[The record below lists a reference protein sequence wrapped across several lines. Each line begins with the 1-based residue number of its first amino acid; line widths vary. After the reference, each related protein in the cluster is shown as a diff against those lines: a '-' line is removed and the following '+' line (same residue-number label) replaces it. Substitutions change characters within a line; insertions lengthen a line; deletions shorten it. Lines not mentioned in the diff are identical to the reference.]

1 MLTADILRAALPAAR
16 PTDIARFATPLA
28 EACAE
33 WNIDTP
39 LRLAAF
45 LAQIA
50 HESGQL
56 RTVIENLNYS
66 AEALLRVFPRH
77 FDAAGAA
84 AYARQPERIA
94 ARVYANRMGNG
105 DEASGDGWRYRGR
118 GLIQITGHD
127 NYAACGT
134 ALGLG
139 LDLIAQPELLE
150 QPAAAA
156 RSAAWFWHRHDLN
169 RLADARDI
177 ETITRRINGGL
188 TGLDDRRACY
198 ARACAALEV
207 SHEPA

>member
-16 PTDIARFATPLA
+16 PTDLARFANPLA
-28 EACAE
+28 EGCAE
-33 WNIDTP
+33 WGIETP

-56 RTVIENLNYS
+56 RTLAENLNYS

-77 FDAAGAA
+77 FDPAQAA
-84 AYARQPERIA
+84 AYARQPERIGSK
-94 ARVYANRMGNG
+94 VYANRMGNG

-118 GLIQITGHD
+118 GLIQVTGKA

-134 ALGLG
+134 ALGLN
-139 LDLIAQPELLE
+139 LIAQPELLE
-150 QPAAAA
+150 QPVAAAH
-156 RSAAWFWHRHDLN
+156 SAAWFWHRNGLN
-169 RLADARDI
+169 RPADARDI

-188 TGLDDRRACY
+188 TGLDDRKACY

>member
-16 PTDIARFATPLA
+16 PTHIAQFVVPLA

-33 WNIDTP
+33 WGIDTP
-39 LRLAAF
+39 VRLAAF

-56 RTVIENLNYS
+56 RILAENLNYS
-66 AEALLRVFPRH
+66 AEALWRTFPRH
-77 FDAAGAA
+77 FDVAQAT

-94 ARVYANRMGNG
+94 NRVYAGRMGNG
-105 DEASGDGWRYRGR
+105 DEASGDGWRYRGC

-134 ALGLG
+134 ALGL
-139 LDLIAQPELLE
+139 DLLTRPESLE
-150 QPAAAA
+150 QPVAAA

-169 RLADARDI
+169 RFADVRDI
-177 ETITRRINGGL
+177 EVITKRINGGL
-188 TGLDDRRACY
+188 IGLDDRKACY
-198 ARACAALEV
+198 ARACTALEV
-207 SHEPA
+207 SHDPA

>member
-33 WNIDTP
+33 WGIDTP

-56 RTVIENLNYS
+56 RLLVENLNYS

-77 FDAAGAA
+77 FDAAQAA
-84 AYARQPERIA
+84 AYARQQERIA

-105 DEASGDGWRYRGR
+105 AEASGDGWRYRGR
-118 GLIQITGHD
+118 GLIQVTGHD

-134 ALGLG
+134 ALGL
-139 LDLIAQPELLE
+139 DLIAQPELLE
-150 QPAAAA
+150 RPGPAA
-156 RSAAWFWHRHDLN
+156 RSAGWFWHRHDLS

-177 ETITRRINGGL
+177 ATITRRINGGL
-188 TGLDDRRACY
+188 TGLDDRKACY
-198 ARACAALEV
+198 AHTCAALEV
-207 SHEPA
+207 TP

>member
-16 PTDIARFATPLA
+16 PTDIARFATQLA

-33 WNIDTP
+33 WVIDTP
-39 LRLAAF
+39 LRQAAF

-50 HESGQL
+50 HESGQFRVL
-56 RTVIENLNYS
+56 AENLNYS

-77 FDAAGAA
+77 FDAGQAA
-84 AYARQPERIA
+84 TYARQPQRIGS
-94 ARVYANRMGNG
+94 RVYANRMGNG

-118 GLIQITGHD
+118 GLIQVTGKA

-134 ALGLG
+134 ALGL
-139 LDLIAQPELLE
+139 DLIAQPDLLE
-150 QPAAAA
+150 QPGPAAH
-156 RSAAWFWHRHDLN
+156 SAGWFWHRNSLN
-169 RLADARDI
+169 RPADARDI

-188 TGLDDRRACY
+188 TGLDDRKACY

>member
-1 MLTADILRAALPAAR
+1 MLSADILRAALPAAR
-16 PTDIARFATPLA
+16 PTDIARFATPLT

-33 WNIDTP
+33 WSIDTP

-56 RTVIENLNYS
+56 RALVENLNYS
-66 AEALLRVFPRH
+66 AEALLLVFPRH
-77 FDAAGAA
+77 FDASQAT
-84 AYARQPERIA
+84 AYARQPERIGSK
-94 ARVYANRMGNG
+94 VYANRMGNG
-105 DEASGDGWRYRGR
+105 YETSGDGWRYRGR
-118 GLIQITGHD
+118 GLIQVTGKA

-134 ALGLG
+134 ALG

-150 QPAAAA
+150 QPAPAA
-156 RSAAWFWHRHDLN
+156 RSAGWFWHSN
-169 RLADARDI
+169 RLNGPADARDI

-188 TGLDDRRACY
+188 TGLDDRKAHY

-207 SHEPA
+207 SHELA

>member
-16 PTDIARFATPLA
+16 PPDIARFVTPLT

-33 WNIDTP
+33 WGIDTP

-56 RTVIENLNYS
+56 RALAENLNYS

-84 AYARQPERIA
+84 AYARQPDRIA
-94 ARVYANRMGNG
+94 ARVYANRMGNRA
-105 DEASGDGWRYRGR
+105 EASGDGWRYRGR
-118 GLIQITGHD
+118 GLIQVTGHD

-134 ALGLG
+134 ALGL
-139 LDLIAQPELLE
+139 DLIAQPELLE
-150 QPAAAA
+150 QPRPAA
-156 RSAAWFWHRHDLN
+156 RSAAWFWHSHDLN

-188 TGLDDRRACY
+188 TGLDDRKACY
-198 ARACAALEV
+198 ARACTALEV

>member
-1 MLTADILRAALPAAR
+1 MLSADILRAALPAAR

-28 EACAE
+28 DACAE
-33 WNIDTP
+33 WGIDRP
-39 LRLAAF
+39 LRLASF

-56 RTVIENLNYS
+56 RLLAENLNYS

-77 FDAAGAA
+77 FDAGQAA
-84 AYARQPERIA
+84 AYARQPQRIGS
-94 ARVYANRMGNG
+94 RVYANRMGNG
-105 DEASGDGWRYRGR
+105 DEAGGDGWRYRGR

-127 NYAACGT
+127 NYVACGT
-134 ALGLG
+134 ALG

-150 QPAAAA
+150 QPAPAA

-169 RLADARDI
+169 GLADARDI

-188 TGLDDRRACY
+188 TGLEDRKAHY

-207 SHEPA
+207 SHELA

>member
-1 MLTADILRAALPAAR
+1 MLTADILRAAFPAAR

-28 EACAE
+28 VACVEAG
-33 WNIDTP
+33 IDTP

-45 LAQIA
+45 LAQIG

-56 RTVIENLNYS
+56 RLLVENLNYS

-77 FDAAGAA
+77 FDAAQAA

-134 ALGLG
+134 ALGL
-139 LDLIAQPELLE
+139 DLIAQPELLE
-150 QPAAAA
+150 QPGPAA
-156 RSAAWFWHRHDLN
+156 RSAGWYWHRNGLN
-169 RLADARDI
+169 RPADARDI
-177 ETITRRINGGL
+177 TTITRRINGGL
-188 TGLDDRRACY
+188 TGLDDRKAHY
-198 ARACAALEV
+198 ARARTALEV

>member
-16 PTDIARFATPLA
+16 PTDIARFVTPLA

-33 WNIDTP
+33 WGIDAP

-56 RTVIENLNYS
+56 RALVENLNYS

-77 FDAAGAA
+77 FDATQAT
-84 AYARQPERIA
+84 AYARQPERIGSK
-94 ARVYANRMGNG
+94 VYANRMGNG

-118 GLIQITGHD
+118 GLIQVTGKA

-134 ALGLG
+134 ALGL
-139 LDLIAQPELLE
+139 DLIVQPELLE
-150 QPAAAA
+150 QPDAAA
-156 RSAAWFWHRHDLN
+156 RSAGWFWHRNGLN
-169 RLADARDI
+169 RPADARDI

-188 TGLDDRRACY
+188 TGLDDRKACY
-198 ARACAALEV
+198 ARACAAMEV

>member
-1 MLTADILRAALPAAR
+1 MLTADTLRAALPAAR

-50 HESGQL
+50 HESGQFRAL
-56 RTVIENLNYS
+56 VENLNYS

-77 FDAAGAA
+77 FDAGQAA
-84 AYARQPERIA
+84 AYARQPERIGS
-94 ARVYANRMGNG
+94 RVYANRMGNG
-105 DEASGDGWRYRGR
+105 DEASGDGWSYRGR
-118 GLIQITGHD
+118 GLIQVTGKT
-127 NYAACGT
+127 NYAACG
-134 ALGLG
+134 AALG

-150 QPAAAA
+150 QPAPAT
-156 RSAAWFWHRHDLN
+156 RSAAWFWNRHDLN

-177 ETITRRINGGL
+177 TTITRRINSGL
-188 TGLDDRRACY
+188 TGLDDRKACY
-198 ARACAALEV
+198 ARACTALEV
-207 SHEPA
+207 SHDPA

>member
-33 WNIDTP
+33 WVIDTP
-39 LRLAAF
+39 LRQAAF

-50 HESGQL
+50 HESGQFRAL
-56 RTVIENLNYS
+56 AENLNYS

-77 FDAAGAA
+77 FDAGQAA
-84 AYARQPERIA
+84 TYARQPQRIGS
-94 ARVYANRMGNG
+94 RVYANRMGNG

-118 GLIQITGHD
+118 GLIQVTGKA

-134 ALGLG
+134 ALGL
-139 LDLIAQPELLE
+139 DLIAQPDLLE
-150 QPAAAA
+150 QPAPAA
-156 RSAAWFWHRHDLN
+156 RSAVWFWHRNGLN
-169 RLADARDI
+169 RPADARDI

-188 TGLDDRRACY
+188 TGLDDRKAHY
-198 ARACAALEV
+198 AHACAALEV
-207 SHEPA
+207 SHELA

>member
-33 WNIDTP
+33 WGIDTP

-56 RTVIENLNYS
+56 RHLAENLYYS
-66 AEALLRVFPRH
+66 AEALLRVFPCH
-77 FDAAGAA
+77 FDAEQAA
-84 AYARQPERIA
+84 AYARQPERIGS
-94 ARVYANRMGNG
+94 RVYANRMGNG

-118 GLIQITGHD
+118 GLIQVTGHD

-134 ALGLG
+134 ALGL
-139 LDLIAQPELLE
+139 DLIAQPELLE
-150 QPAAAA
+150 QPGPAA
-156 RSAAWFWHRHDLN
+156 RSAVWFWHRHDLN
-169 RLADARDI
+169 RLADTRDI
-177 ETITRRINGGL
+177 TTITRRINGGL
-188 TGLDDRRACY
+188 TGLDDRKACY
-198 ARACAALEV
+198 AHACAALEV

>member
-16 PTDIARFATPLA
+16 PTDIAHFVTPLA

-33 WNIDTP
+33 WGIDTP

-56 RTVIENLNYS
+56 RALVENLNYS

-77 FDAAGAA
+77 FDETQAV
-84 AYARQPERIA
+84 AYARQSQRIGS
-94 ARVYANRMGNG
+94 RVYANRMGNG
-105 DEASGDGWRYRGR
+105 DESSGDGWRYRGR
-118 GLIQITGHD
+118 GLIQVTGKT

-134 ALGLG
+134 ALGL
-139 LDLIAQPELLE
+139 DLIDQPELLE
-150 QPAAAA
+150 QPGPAA
-156 RSAAWFWHRHDLN
+156 RSAGWFWHSHDLN
-169 RLADARDI
+169 RPADARDI

-188 TGLDDRRACY
+188 TGLDDRKAHY

-207 SHEPA
+207 SHELA

>member
-16 PTDIARFATPLA
+16 PTDIARFVTPLA

-33 WNIDTP
+33 WSIDTP

-56 RTVIENLNYS
+56 CALAENLNYS
-66 AEALLRVFPRH
+66 ADALLRVFPRH
-77 FDAAGAA
+77 FEASQAAT
-84 AYARQPERIA
+84 YARHPDRIA
-94 ARVYANRMGNG
+94 SRVYANRMGNG

-118 GLIQITGHD
+118 GLIQVTGKT

-134 ALGLG
+134 ALG

-150 QPAAAA
+150 QPGPAA
-156 RSAAWFWHRHDLN
+156 RSAAWFWHRNGLN
-169 RLADARDI
+169 RPADAHDI

-188 TGLDDRRACY
+188 SGLDDRKAHY
-198 ARACAALEV
+198 ARACAALEL
-207 SHEPA
+207 SHELA

>member
-1 MLTADILRAALPAAR
+1 MLTTDVLRATVTGAR
-16 PTDIARFATPLA
+16 STDLDRFAAPLA
-28 EACAE
+28 AACAE
-33 WNIDTP
+33 WGVDTP

-56 RTVIENLNYS
+56 RNMAENLNYS

-77 FDAAGAA
+77 FDAAGAE

-94 ARVYANRMGNG
+94 ARVYAKRLGNG

-118 GLIQITGHD
+118 GLIQVTGRS
-127 NYAACGT
+127 NYAACGE
-134 ALGLG
+134 ALGIG
-139 LDLIAQPELLE
+139 LVHVPEMLE
-150 QPAAAA
+150 QPGPAA
-156 RSAAWFWHRHDLN
+156 RSAAWFWHSNGLN
-169 RLADARDI
+169 RFADARNI

-188 TGLDDRRACY
+188 TGLEDRKACY

-207 SHEPA
+207 SP

>member
-1 MLTADILRAALPAAR
+1 MLSADILRAALPAAR

-33 WNIDTP
+33 WSIDTP

-56 RTVIENLNYS
+56 RALAENLNYS

-77 FDAAGAA
+77 FSADQAA
-84 AYARQPERIA
+84 AYARQPQRIGS
-94 ARVYANRMGNG
+94 RVYANRMGNG

-118 GLIQITGHD
+118 GLIQVTGKT

-134 ALGLG
+134 ALG

-150 QPAAAA
+150 QPDPAA
-156 RSAAWFWHRHDLN
+156 RSAGWFWHRNGLN
-169 RLADARDI
+169 RPADARDI

-188 TGLDDRRACY
+188 TGLEDRKAHY

>member
-33 WNIDTP
+33 WGIDTP
-39 LRLAAF
+39 VRLAAF

-56 RTVIENLNYS
+56 RTLAENLNYS

-77 FDAAGAA
+77 FDAGRAA
-84 AYARQPERIA
+84 AYARQPERIGS
-94 ARVYANRMGNG
+94 RVYANRMGNG
-105 DEASGDGWRYRGR
+105 AEASGDGWRYRGR

-127 NYAACGT
+127 NYTACGT
-134 ALGLG
+134 ALS

-150 QPAAAA
+150 QPGPAA
-156 RSAAWFWHRHDLN
+156 RSAAWFWHRNGLN
-169 RLADARDI
+169 AFADVGDI

-188 TGLDDRRACY
+188 IGLDDRRDCY
-198 ARACAALEV
+198 VRACAALEI
-207 SHEPA
+207 SP

>member
-16 PTDIARFATPLA
+16 PTDIAKFATPLA

-33 WNIDTP
+33 WGIDTP

-56 RTVIENLNYS
+56 RALVENLNYS

-77 FDAAGAA
+77 FDAAQAA
-84 AYARQPERIA
+84 VYARQPERIGSK
-94 ARVYANRMGNG
+94 VYANRMGNG
-105 DEASGDGWRYRGR
+105 DETSGDGWRYRGR

-134 ALGLG
+134 ALGL
-139 LDLIAQPELLE
+139 DLIAQPELLE
-150 QPAAAA
+150 RPGPAA
-156 RSAAWFWHRHDLN
+156 RSAGWFWHRNGLN
-169 RLADARDI
+169 RPADARDI

-188 TGLDDRRACY
+188 TGLEDRKAHY

>member
-1 MLTADILRAALPAAR
+1 MLTTDILRAALPAAR
-16 PTDIARFATPLA
+16 PTDITRFVNPLV

-33 WNIDTP
+33 FGIDTP
-39 LRLAAF
+39 LRQAAF

-56 RTVIENLNYS
+56 RTLIENLNYS

-77 FDAAGAA
+77 FDVGQAT
-84 AYARQPERIA
+84 AYARHPQRIGS
-94 ARVYANRMGNG
+94 RVYANRMGNG

-118 GLIQITGHD
+118 SLIQITGHD
-127 NYAACGT
+127 NYAACG
-134 ALGLG
+134 AALG

-150 QPAAAA
+150 QPGPAA
-156 RSAAWFWHRHDLN
+156 RSAGWFWHRHGLS
-169 RLADARDI
+169 RPADARDI

-188 TGLDDRRACY
+188 TGLEDRKAHY

>member
-1 MLTADILRAALPAAR
+1 MLSADILRAALPAAR
-16 PTDIARFATPLA
+16 PTDIVKFATPLA

-33 WNIDTP
+33 WGIDTP

-56 RTVIENLNYS
+56 RTVVENLNYS

-77 FDAAGAA
+77 FDATQAT
-84 AYARQPERIA
+84 AYARQPERIGSK
-94 ARVYANRMGNG
+94 VYANRMGNG

-118 GLIQITGHD
+118 GLIQVTGKA

-134 ALGLG
+134 ALG

-150 QPAAAA
+150 QPSPAA
-156 RSAAWFWHRHDLN
+156 RSAGWFWHRNGLN
-169 RLADARDI
+169 RQADARDI

-188 TGLDDRRACY
+188 TGLEDRKAHY
-198 ARACAALEV
+198 TRACAALEV
-207 SHEPA
+207 SHELA

>member
-33 WNIDTP
+33 WGIDTP

-56 RTVIENLNYS
+56 RTLVENLNYS

-77 FDAAGAA
+77 FDAGRAA
-84 AYARQPERIA
+84 AYARQLERIGS
-94 ARVYANRMGNG
+94 RVYAKRLGNG

-118 GLIQITGHD
+118 GLIQVTGHD

-134 ALGLG
+134 ALGI
-139 LDLIAQPELLE
+139 DLIAQPQMLE
-150 QPAAAA
+150 QPGPAA
-156 RSAAWFWHRHDLN
+156 RSAGWFWHGNRLN
-169 RLADARDI
+169 RFADARDI
-177 ETITRRINGGL
+177 ETITRRINGSL
-188 TGLDDRRACY
+188 TGLEDRKAHY

-207 SHEPA
+207 SHELI

>member
-33 WNIDTP
+33 WGIDTP

-50 HESGQL
+50 HESGQF
-56 RTVIENLNYS
+56 RTLAENLNYS

-77 FDAAGAA
+77 FDATQAT
-84 AYARQPERIA
+84 AYARQPERIGS
-94 ARVYANRMGNG
+94 RVYANRMGNG
-105 DEASGDGWRYRGR
+105 AEASGDGWRYRGR
-118 GLIQITGHD
+118 GLIQVTGHD

-134 ALGLG
+134 ALG

-150 QPAAAA
+150 QPAPAA
-156 RSAAWFWHRHDLN
+156 RSAAWFWHKNGLN
-169 RLADARDI
+169 RPADARDI
-177 ETITRRINGGL
+177 KTITRRINGGL
-188 TGLDDRRACY
+188 TGLDDRKAHY

>member
-16 PTDIARFATPLA
+16 PTDIARFVTPLT

-33 WNIDTP
+33 WGIDTP

-56 RTVIENLNYS
+56 RALTENLNYS

-77 FDAAGAA
+77 FDAGRAT
-84 AYARQPERIA
+84 AYARQPERIGSK
-94 ARVYANRMGNG
+94 VYANRMGNG

-118 GLIQITGHD
+118 GLIQVTGKT

-134 ALGLG
+134 ALD

-150 QPAAAA
+150 QPGPAA

-169 RLADARDI
+169 GLADARDI

-188 TGLDDRRACY
+188 TGLQDRKAHY

>member
-16 PTDIARFATPLA
+16 PTDIAKFATPLA

-33 WNIDTP
+33 WGIDTP

-56 RTVIENLNYS
+56 RALVENLNYS

-77 FDAAGAA
+77 FEARQAAT
-84 AYARQPERIA
+84 YARHPDRIA
-94 ARVYANRMGNG
+94 SRVYANRMGNG

-118 GLIQITGHD
+118 GLIQVTGKA
-127 NYAACGT
+127 NYAACGP
-134 ALGLG
+134 ALG

-150 QPAAAA
+150 QPGPAA
-156 RSAAWFWHRHDLN
+156 RSAGWFWHWNGLN
-169 RLADARDI
+169 RPADARDI

-188 TGLDDRRACY
+188 TGLDDRKACY
-198 ARACAALEV
+198 ARACAAMEV
-207 SHEPA
+207 SHELA

>member
-16 PTDIARFATPLA
+16 PTDIAKFATPLA
-28 EACAE
+28 DACAE
-33 WNIDTP
+33 WGIDTP

-56 RTVIENLNYS
+56 RTLAENLNYS

-77 FDAAGAA
+77 FDAGRAA
-84 AYARQPERIA
+84 AYARQPERIGS
-94 ARVYANRMGNG
+94 RVYGNRMGNG

-118 GLIQITGHD
+118 GLIQVTGKA

-134 ALGLG
+134 ALG

-150 QPAAAA
+150 QPAPAA

-169 RLADARDI
+169 GLADARDI

-188 TGLDDRRACY
+188 TGLEDRKAHY

>member
-33 WNIDTP
+33 WLIDTP
-39 LRLAAF
+39 LRQAAI

-56 RTVIENLNYS
+56 RTLVENLNYS
-66 AEALLRVFPRH
+66 ADALLRVFPRH
-77 FDAAGAA
+77 FDATQVA

-94 ARVYANRMGNG
+94 ARAYANRMGNG
-105 DEASGDGWRYRGR
+105 DEARGDGWRYRGR
-118 GLIQITGHD
+118 GLIQVTGKA

-134 ALGLG
+134 ALG

-150 QPAAAA
+150 QPGPAA
-156 RSAAWFWHRHDLN
+156 RSAGWFWHRNGLN
-169 RLADARDI
+169 RPADARDI

-188 TGLDDRRACY
+188 TALEDRKAHY
-198 ARACAALEV
+198 ARACAAMEV
-207 SHEPA
+207 SHELA

>member
-1 MLTADILRAALPAAR
+1 MLTADILRAALPTAR

-33 WNIDTP
+33 WGIDTP

-50 HESGQL
+50 HESGQF
-56 RTVIENLNYS
+56 RTLAENLNYS

-77 FDAAGAA
+77 FDATQAT

-94 ARVYANRMGNG
+94 ARAYANRMGNG

-118 GLIQITGHD
+118 GLIQVTGRS

-134 ALGLG
+134 ALG

-150 QPAAAA
+150 QPAPAA
-156 RSAAWFWHRHDLN
+156 RSAAWFWYRHDLN
-169 RLADARDI
+169 GLADARDI

-188 TGLDDRRACY
+188 TGLDDRKACY

>member
-16 PTDIARFATPLA
+16 PTDITRFAPPLT

-33 WNIDTP
+33 WGIDTP

-56 RTVIENLNYS
+56 RALVENLNYS
-66 AEALLRVFPRH
+66 AEALLRVFPHH
-77 FDAAGAA
+77 FDAVQAG
-84 AYARQPERIA
+84 AYARHPDRIA
-94 ARVYANRMGNG
+94 SRGYANRMGNG
-105 DEASGDGWRYRGR
+105 DEASDDGWRYRGR
-118 GLIQITGHD
+118 GLIQVTGKT

-134 ALGLG
+134 ALGLN
-139 LDLIAQPELLE
+139 LIAQPELLE
-150 QPAAAA
+150 QPGPAA
-156 RSAAWFWHRHDLN
+156 RSAAWFWHRNGLN
-169 RLADARDI
+169 RPADARDI

-188 TGLDDRRACY
+188 TGLEDRKAHY

-207 SHEPA
+207 SHELA

>member
-1 MLTADILRAALPAAR
+1 MHRC
-16 PTDIARFATPLA
+16 ATPLA

-33 WNIDTP
+33 WGIDTP

-50 HESGQL
+50 HESGQFRSL
-56 RTVIENLNYS
+56 AENLNYS

-77 FDAAGAA
+77 FDAGRAA

-105 DEASGDGWRYRGR
+105 DEASGDGWRYCGR
-118 GLIQITGHD
+118 GLIQVTGKT
-127 NYAACGT
+127 NYAACG
-134 ALGLG
+134 AALG

-150 QPAAAA
+150 HPGPAA
-156 RSAAWFWHRHDLN
+156 RSAGWFWHRNALN
-169 RLADARDI
+169 RPADARDI
-177 ETITRRINGGL
+177 ETITRRTNGGL
-188 TGLDDRRACY
+188 TGLEDRKAHY